1 MSEAVR
7 TAIAEAASTV
17 DGVTVTAYFRQTTRA
32 GDGMVRLDH
41 ATRDANGFGFVD
53 TWHVLVLLPT
63 DIAQA
68 ETWLETRIDT
78 LAEAV
83 GTELVISTM
92 TPSELVLDNGVTV
105 PAVVIEGHREHE

>member
-1 MSEAVR
+1 MSDAVR
-7 TAIAEAASTV
+7 TAIADAASTV
-17 DGVTVTAYFRQTTRA
+17 SGVNVTPYFRQTTRA

-41 ATRDANGFGFVD
+41 ATRDANGFGYVD
-53 TWHVLVLLPT
+53 TWHVLVLLPS

-68 ETWLETRIDT
+68 EQWLEANLND
-78 LAEAV
+78 LADAV
-83 GTELVISTM
+83 GTELLISTI